1 MKKLG
6 RTIDSELVINKEKVM
21 RVYFGHS
28 MLSYNT
34 DKEKEELK
42 VLRKMYDNIICPN
55 VDIRIAS
62 GGMNA
67 YLRIV
72 GWADLVV
79 VSEYRGFV
87 GAGVFAEVKKAL
99 KLKIPVKCL
108 RRKKLLDVK
117 DVIKNDYRDIKIKY
131 GKLII

>member
-1 MKKLG
+1 
-6 RTIDSELVINKEKVM
+6 M

-28 MLSYNT
+28 MKIYGT
-34 DKEKEELK
+34 DREKMEIKLLK
-42 VLRKMYDNIICPN
+42 TMFDKVICPN
-55 VDIRIAS
+55 VDIGIAS
-62 GGMNA
+62 GGMHA

-87 GAGVFAEVKKAL
+87 GTGVFAEVKEAL

-108 RRKKLLDVK
+108 RRNKLIVVK
-117 DVIKNDYRDIKIKY
+117 DVVINDRKDIKIKY
-131 GKLII
+131 GKLVI

>member
-1 MKKLG
+1 MIKMKK
-6 RTIDSELVINKEKVM
+6 VA
-21 RVYFGHS
+21 RVYFAHS
-28 MLSYNT
+28 MQIYNT
-34 DKEKEELK
+34 LREKNELK
-42 VLRKMYDNIICPN
+42 FINEMFDKVICPN

-62 GGMNA
+62 GGMNG

-87 GAGVFAEVKKAL
+87 GAGVFAEVKKAVE
-99 KLKIPVKCL
+99 LKIPVKCL
-108 RRKKLLDVK
+108 RRNKLIEVK
-117 DVIKNDYRDIKIKY
+117 DVVINDSKDIKIKY